1 MRPPIRIL
9 LINPVGTDYML
20 ASMRELIDQ
29 ADLPGV
35 EVDVEDLAEGV
46 PPTAF
51 LPLPNVSYNQILSA
65 AMGAEVRGYD
75 AVVVSCAADPAVAV
89 AKTITRIPVTGP
101 MEAALHTA
109 AALGG
114 RLGVITAKL
123 APGPNEHQPATV
135 NWLRELIQNY
145 GMWHRFAGVRS
156 VHPEHPL
163 GTEAEELLRHDPAA
177 LRAAIQSGMA
187 KAVADPGVKL
197 AIELIEQD
205 EATSIAFA
213 CTQWGGLLG
222 PVREAVDVPV
232 IDPVIDTIRYA
243 ALLATIGK
251 P

>member
-1 MRPPIRIL
+1 MTPIRVL

-20 ASMRELIDQ
+20 ASLRELIGRSGLAGID
-29 ADLPGV
+29 
-35 EVDVEDLAEGV
+35 VDVEYLAEGV

-51 LPLPNVSYNQILSA
+51 LPLPNVSYNQILTA
-65 AMGAEVRGYD
+65 AAGAGARGYD

-89 AKTITRIPVTGP
+89 AKTISPIPVTGP

-114 RLGVITAKL
+114 RLGVVTAKL
-123 APGPNEHQPATV
+123 APGPNEHQPSTV

-156 VHPEHPL
+156 VHPEHPV
-163 GTEAEELLRHDPAA
+163 GDEAEDMLRDDPAG
-177 LRAAIQSGMA
+177 LRAAIQRGMA
-187 KAVADPGVKL
+187 EAVAGPGVKL
-197 AIELIEQD
+197 AIELVEED
-205 EATSIAFA
+205 DATAISFA

-222 PVREAVDVPV
+222 PVRDAVDVPV
-232 IDPVIDTIRYA
+232 IDPVVDTIRYA
-243 ALLATIGK
+243 ALLATIGR